1 MDRREFMH
9 LLGLFSG
16 TTLLSACGSELEQK
30 KLISYLVPPED
41 GVIPGE
47 ALWYPATCT
56 ECPAGCGLQARVR
69 EGRPVKAE
77 GIPDHPVSD
86 GGLCVRGQSSLW
98 RLYHPERLAEPL
110 LRDEKG
116 VFRPISWDEA
126 FGTIQTALTR
136 GREQGRR
143 NVYLTGRTT
152 GSLASLIEASCSA
165 LGVERLA
172 EFEPY
177 SHAALR
183 KAYGLLFGQ
192 TELPHFRIEEAD
204 FLLTLGADLLET
216 FVSPVDF
223 ARQTAARKGKKGF
236 RWVHAEPHIS
246 LTGVNA
252 DVRLVL
258 RPGSE
263 PALLLWLLHRLA
275 ADGLRRQ
282 LPAEVLASLPELP
295 GSEAVRLTG
304 LTEDQLEHLADG
316 MNRAASPLVLA
327 GGIATAGEGGLAT
340 AVLAGLL
347 QWTGGSLG
355 STVDFARAEN
365 YAGIGSLRDLEQLAQ
380 RLEQKEIGV
389 IFVARTNPVFHAP
402 ITLAFAERLKSATL
416 RVGLTDF
423 FDETAHELD
432 LLLPLSHSLEVWGDA
447 EPRRGV
453 RTLVRPA
460 VAPLHDTRSEGDVLL
475 ALRRL
480 GGESIAE
487 SYQSY
492 LFEQWRRHFS
502 RQDLESFAVGGF
514 AEEAVPPVEVRL
526 ATSSVAVFLQQ
537 MTLPAALA
545 APVLFVVP
553 SIRRFDGRSRP
564 LELLAEIPDPLT
576 TISYGSWVSIA
587 AEDAR
592 RLGVGDGDELRLRAG
607 EWSAALPAKL
617 QPGLAPGVYVVQRDL
632 LESAPPGFDPS
643 TGEAAALLGIRV
655 ERTGV
660 RTKLP
665 ILSGSSSQQGRGIIP
680 DPVHRAAGE
689 KPKRASLYPE
699 HAHPEHRWAM
709 AIDLSLCIGCAA
721 CAAACYVENNV
732 PVSGR
737 EDHLRGRE
745 MSWLRIEPFYDES
758 GRPEFVPML
767 CQHCHYAPCEP
778 VCPVYAAYHN
788 PEGLNIQVYNRCVGT
803 RYCSNNC
810 PYKVRRF
817 NWWTH
822 RPAPPL
828 DRMRN
833 PDLSVRTRG
842 IMEKC
847 TFCIQRIRAAK
858 DKARDEGRGVRDGEA
873 VTACAQSCPTGAI
886 VFGDLRDENS
896 RLARLT
902 RSARAYRIF
911 EDLGTEPSVYY
922 LNHRRP
928 EPEKGEDG

>member
-1 MDRREFMH
+1 MERREFLH

-16 TTLLSACGSELEQK
+16 TTLLSACGSEDGQK
-30 KLISYLVPPED
+30 RLISYLVPPDE

-56 ECPAGCGLQARVR
+56 ECPAGCGLQVRVR

-77 GIPDHPVSD
+77 GIPDHPVSG

-98 RLYHPERLAEPL
+98 RLYHPERLAAPL
-110 LRDEKG
+110 LRDAEG

-126 FGTIQTALTR
+126 FETIQTALAR
-136 GREQGRR
+136 SREQGRR
-143 NVYLTGRTT
+143 NVYLAGRTT

-192 TELPHFRIEEAD
+192 KELPHFRIEAAD

-223 ARQTAARKGKKGF
+223 ARQTAARKGKSGF

-258 RPGSE
+258 RPGGE

-275 ADGLRRQ
+275 ANGPRRR

-295 GSEAVRLTG
+295 ASAAVRLTG

-327 GGIATAGEGGLAT
+327 GGVATAGEGGLAT

-347 QWTGGSLG
+347 QWAGGSLG
-355 STVDFARAEN
+355 STVDFALAEN
-365 YAGIGSLRDLEQLAQ
+365 YAGVGSLLDLEQLAQ

-389 IFVARTNPVFHAP
+389 IFVARTNPVFQAP
-402 ITLAFAERLKSATL
+402 TTLAFAERLKSATL

-423 FDETAHELD
+423 LDETARELD

-475 ALRRL
+475 ALRRSS
-480 GGESIAE
+480 GESVAE

-514 AEEAVPPVEVRL
+514 AEEAVSQVEVRL

-537 MTLPAALA
+537 MTLPAATA
-545 APVLFVVP
+545 EPVLIVVP

-564 LELLAEIPDPLT
+564 LALLAEIPDPLT
-576 TISYGSWVSIA
+576 TISYGSWVSIST
-587 AEDAR
+587 EDAR
-592 RLGVGDGDELRLRAG
+592 RLGVGDGDELRLSAG

-617 QPGLAPGVYVVQRDL
+617 QPGLATGILVVQRDL
-632 LESAPPGFDPS
+632 LESAPAGPDPL
-643 TGEAAALLGIRV
+643 TGEAAASLGIRLEKTV
-655 ERTGV
+655 GRK
-660 RTKLP
+660 KLP
-665 ILSGSSSQQGRGIIP
+665 ILSGSASQHGRGLIP
-680 DPVHRAAGE
+680 DPVHRQE
-689 KPKRASLYPE
+689 EHKRVSLYPE
-699 HAHPEHRWAM
+699 HAHPGHRWAM
-709 AIDLSLCIGCAA
+709 TIDLTLCIGCAA
-721 CAAACYVENNV
+721 CVAACYVENNV
-732 PVSGR
+732 PVVGP
-737 EDHLRGRE
+737 EDHLHGRE

-758 GRPEFVPML
+758 GHPEFLPML

-788 PEGLNIQVYNRCVGT
+788 PEGLNIQVYNRCIGT
-803 RYCSNNC
+803 RYCSHNC

-822 RPAPPL
+822 RPPEPL
-828 DRMRN
+828 ERMRN
-833 PDLSVRTRG
+833 PDLSARTRG
-842 IMEKC
+842 MMEKC

-858 DKARDEGRGVRDGEA
+858 DKAKDDGRPVRDGEV

-886 VFGDLRDENS
+886 VFGDLNDAAS
-896 RLARLT
+896 RVAALV
-902 RSARAYRIF
+902 RSERAYRVF
-911 EDLGTEPSVYY
+911 EQLGTEPSVWY
-922 LNHRRP
+922 LKKKMRR
-928 EPEKGEDG
+928 EA